1 MYSMH
6 ELGYFQCFSVFD
18 MAFRLDLRKNFCS
31 ERAEMQW
38 HRLPRE
44 VVQSPSLEV
53 FKNRVDVALKDVVVG
68 HGEVGCKLDLVILEV
83 FSNHNGSMIL
93 LYDQQKDST
102 QKLVVRPEVAA
113 GNTMARSVL

>member
-1 MYSMH
+1 M
-6 ELGYFQCFSVFD
+6 
-18 MAFRLDLRKNFCS
+18 
-31 ERAEMQW
+31 
-38 HRLPRE
+38 
-44 VVQSPSLEV
+44 
-53 FKNRVDVALKDVVVG
+53 
-68 HGEVGCKLDLVILEV
+68 DLVILEV